1 MGKPHCKFTLTEVT
15 NRLISFILLFHKFK
29 TCNYLILEEHIILYN
44 ILSIS
49 YLHCG
54 RSYILLG
61 TYNRIDT
68 RVLAQIILPW
78 MTTIRNMIIALCFDT
93 YDGLKFNITRPCQ
106 YKLESKE
113 AMSMILH
120 CTLMNIMVDSFPQ
133 VLFTMHLYSPLWFL
147 LMLMIVSSFPSV
159 TWPVLTFF
167 QKTFKGGVPAATLHP
182 FNTFLPS
189 STVTF
194 CICSKAA
201 GTGRDGREK
210 GGFLVM
216 RNKAWVKI
224 HLGKYDSHEK
234 TMDQQFWKTSGL
246 KFHGKWDLSNKTC
259 FKVSMTLSP
268 DKSRL

>member
-1 MGKPHCKFTLTEVT
+1 
-15 NRLISFILLFHKFK
+15 
-29 TCNYLILEEHIILYN
+29 
-44 ILSIS
+44 
-49 YLHCG
+49 
-54 RSYILLG
+54 
-61 TYNRIDT
+61 
-68 RVLAQIILPW
+68 
-78 MTTIRNMIIALCFDT
+78 
-93 YDGLKFNITRPCQ
+93 
-106 YKLESKE
+106 
-113 AMSMILH
+113 
-120 CTLMNIMVDSFPQ
+120 
-133 VLFTMHLYSPLWFL
+133 
-147 LMLMIVSSFPSV
+147 MLMIVSSFPSV

-182 FNTFLPS
+182 FDTFLPS
-189 STVTF
+189 STVMF

-201 GTGRDGREK
+201 GTGRDEREK

-246 KFHGKWDLSNKTC
+246 EFHGKWDLSNKTC